1 MRNRLRLMAVLAHP
15 DDESLAMGGTLARYA
30 DEGWE
35 TFLVTA
41 TRGENGRHGLAKRW
55 SPGALAR
62 VREAELR
69 AACDVLGIS
78 EVSFLDYED
87 GALDRAWAA
96 EAIDRIATHFE
107 RVRPDVVVT
116 FGPEGAYG
124 HPDHIA
130 ISQFTSAAVV
140 QAARQH
146 QVAKLYYIAWSRAKW
161 DAYETALKKLVSRVD
176 GVERQ
181 ATPWPDWAVTTVL
194 DTTRYWQ
201 VAWRAVQ
208 CHASQMSVYESLRS
222 LPAQQ
227 HLALWGRQEF
237 YRAISL
243 VNGGRTVEN
252 DLFEGLRE
260 NIDEAT
266 THTGATPPTARCA

>member
-1 MRNRLRLMAVLAHP
+1 MAVLAHP

-30 DEGWE
+30 DEGVE

-55 SPGALAR
+55 SPTALAR

-87 GALDRAWAA
+87 GLLDRAWSP
-96 EAIDRIATHFE
+96 EAVDKIASHIE
-107 RVRPDVVVT
+107 RVQPHVVVT

-130 ISQFTSAAVV
+130 VSQFTTAAVV
-140 QAARQH
+140 QAARRH
-146 QVAKLYYIAWSRAKW
+146 QVAKLYYIAWRRGKW
-161 DAYETALKKLVSRVD
+161 DAYETALKRLVSRVD
-176 GVERQ
+176 GAERQ
-181 ATPWPDWAVTTVL
+181 AIPWADWAVTTVL
-194 DTTRYWQ
+194 DTSRYWRA
-201 VAWRAVQ
+201 AWRAVS
-208 CHASQMSVYESLRS
+208 CHKSQMSIYENLRG
-222 LPAQQ
+222 LPPQQ
-227 HLALWGRQEF
+227 HLALWGSQEF
-237 YRAISL
+237 YRAFSQ
-243 VNGGRTVEN
+243 VNGGRRVER

-260 NIDEAT
+260 NFYEAAEY
-266 THTGATPPTARCA
+266 TGAPPQAERCA